1 MNALDEVKDA
11 VVSGNVEQTLAG
23 INRAIS
29 TGIAPGDIIQMS
41 LIGAMTVVG
50 EQFKNNE
57 IYVPEMLI
65 AARAMKAGLHILKP
79 LMVGTEVKSLAT
91 VVIGTVKGDL
101 HDIGKNLVS
110 IMMEGAGCTVIDLG
124 VDIPPEKFVDAVNV
138 HNPEFLAMSAL
149 LTTTMPMMKETIAAL
164 EKSGKRSRV
173 KVLVGGAPIS
183 QAFADGI
190 GADGYADNAAEAVD
204 KMKSLV
210 GRMDS
215 NRRLQKLHPV

>member
-11 VVSGNVEQTLAG
+11 VVSGNVQQTLAG
-23 INRAIS
+23 INTAIA
-29 TGIAPGDIIQMS
+29 TGIVPGDIIRMS
-41 LIGAMTVVG
+41 LIAAMEVVG
-50 EQFKNNE
+50 DRFKNGE
-57 IYVPEMLI
+57 FYVPEMLI

-164 EKSGKRSRV
+164 EKSGQRSHV

-204 KMKSLV
+204 LLSIYSAAYFSVKS
-210 GRMDS
+210 
-215 NRRLQKLHPV
+215 K

>member
-1 MNALDEVKDA
+1 MNVLDEIKNSVI
-11 VVSGNVEQTLAG
+11 SGRVDETIAG

-29 TGIAPGDIIQMS
+29 TGIAPGDIIQTS

-65 AARAMKAGLHILKP
+65 AARAMKAGLQILKP
-79 LMVGTEVKSLAT
+79 LMVGTEVQSLSSI
-91 VVIGTVKGDL
+91 VIGTVKGDL
-101 HDIGKNLVS
+101 HDIGKNLVG
-110 IMMEGAGCTVIDLG
+110 IMMEGAGCKVIDLG
-124 VDIPPEKFVDAVNV
+124 VDIAPEKFVEAVNV

-173 KVLVGGAPIS
+173 KVLVGGAPIG
-183 QAFADGI
+183 QKFADEI
-190 GADGYADNAAEAVD
+190 GADGYAGNAAEAVD
-204 KMKSLV
+204 KIKAMIQSTK
-210 GRMDS
+210 
-215 NRRLQKLHPV
+215 

>member
-1 MNALDEVKDA
+1 MNELDEIKDA
-11 VVSGNVEQTLAG
+11 VVAGNLEQTLTGINTAIAAG
-23 INRAIS
+23 IV
-29 TGIAPGDIIQMS
+29 PGDIIRMS
-41 LIGAMTVVG
+41 LIAAMEVVG
-50 EQFKNNE
+50 DRFKNGE
-57 IYVPEMLI
+57 FYVPEMLI

-79 LMVGTEVKSLAT
+79 LMVGSEMKSLAT

-124 VDIPPEKFVDAVNV
+124 VDIPPEKFVEAVRAYEPHV
-138 HNPEFLAMSAL
+138 LAMSAL
-149 LTTTMPMMKETIAAL
+149 LTTTMPMMKETMAAL
-164 EKSGKRSRV
+164 AKSGQRSHV

-204 KMKSLV
+204 KM
-210 GRMDS
+210 
-215 NRRLQKLHPV
+215 RLLLQRPR

>member
-1 MNALDEVKDA
+1 VNLLDEVKEA

-23 INRAIS
+23 INAAIT
-29 TGIAPGDIIQMS
+29 TGIVPGDIIRTS
-41 LIGAMTVVG
+41 LIAAMEVVG
-50 EQFKNNE
+50 DRFKNGE
-57 IYVPEMLI
+57 FYVPEMLI

-124 VDIPPEKFVDAVNV
+124 VDIPPEKFAEAVRAY
-138 HNPEFLAMSAL
+138 NPHVLAMSAL

-164 EKSGKRSRV
+164 EKNGQRNHV

-204 KMKSLV
+204 QIKFFS
-210 GRMDS
+210 
-215 NRRLQKLHPV
+215 RRS

>member
-1 MNALDEVKDA
+1 VNVLDEVKEA
-11 VVSGNVEQTLAG
+11 VVSGNVEQTLTG
-23 INRAIS
+23 INAAIT
-29 TGIAPGDIIQMS
+29 TGIVPGDIIRLS
-41 LIGAMTVVG
+41 LIAAMEVVG
-50 EQFKNNE
+50 DRFKNGE
-57 IYVPEMLI
+57 FYVPEMLI

-124 VDIPPEKFVDAVNV
+124 VDIPPEKFAEAVRAY
-138 HNPEFLAMSAL
+138 NPHVLAMSAL
-149 LTTTMPMMKETIAAL
+149 LTTTMQMMKETISAL
-164 EKSGKRSRV
+164 EKSGQRSHV

-204 KMKSLV
+204 QIKLFS
-210 GRMDS
+210 
-215 NRRLQKLHPV
+215 RRS

>member
-1 MNALDEVKDA
+1 MNELDEIKDA
-11 VVSGNVEQTLAG
+11 VVAGNLEQTLTGINTAIAAG
-23 INRAIS
+23 IV
-29 TGIAPGDIIQMS
+29 PGDIIRMS
-41 LIGAMTVVG
+41 LIAAMEVVG
-50 EQFKNNE
+50 DRFKNGE
-57 IYVPEMLI
+57 FYVPEMLI

-79 LMVGTEVKSLAT
+79 LMVGSEMKSLAT

-124 VDIPPEKFVDAVNV
+124 VDIPPEKFVEAVRDYEPHV
-138 HNPEFLAMSAL
+138 LAMSAL
-149 LTTTMPMMKETIAAL
+149 LTTTMPMMKETMAAL
-164 EKSGKRSRV
+164 AKSGQRSHV

-204 KMKSLV
+204 KM
-210 GRMDS
+210 
-215 NRRLQKLHPV
+215 RLLLQRPR

>member
-1 MNALDEVKDA
+1 VNVLDEVKEA

-23 INRAIS
+23 INTAIT
-29 TGIAPGDIIQMS
+29 TGIVPGDIIRTS
-41 LIGAMTVVG
+41 LIAAMEVVG
-50 EQFKNNE
+50 DRFKNGE
-57 IYVPEMLI
+57 FYVPEMLI

-110 IMMEGAGCTVIDLG
+110 IMMEGAGCMVIDLG
-124 VDIPPEKFVDAVNV
+124 VDIPPEKFAEAVRAY
-138 HNPEFLAMSAL
+138 NPHVLAMSAL

-164 EKSGKRSRV
+164 EKNGQRSHV

-204 KMKSLV
+204 QIKFFS
-210 GRMDS
+210 
-215 NRRLQKLHPV
+215 RRS